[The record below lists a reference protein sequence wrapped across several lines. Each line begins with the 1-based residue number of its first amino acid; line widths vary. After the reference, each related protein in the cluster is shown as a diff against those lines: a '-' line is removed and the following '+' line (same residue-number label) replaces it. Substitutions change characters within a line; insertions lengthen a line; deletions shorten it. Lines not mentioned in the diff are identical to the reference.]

1 MFYQSLISFPLKI
14 LTYKKGSS
22 VIFSF
27 AASMMSMSVF
37 ERLNNIFFKNAEMK
51 DIYLPVLIEV
61 VMVILYQAMTINDF
75 YFGYRVAKKIRGES
89 FDKDR
94 ALDTLAKSCAM
105 VIMTSVLVFF
115 AMVCASEEVVLDFW
129 GLADIS
135 LSGAICIALSIFWF
149 MAISFEFL
157 SIGKNLELINGYK
170 SGIFEFFEGFLNFV
184 KAKFFDSLSN
194 LSFKPNRNATKS
206 NEIDISSTG
215 IDSGP
220 SLPDQKGNEGTE

>member
-1 MFYQSLISFPLKI
+1 
-14 LTYKKGSS
+14 
-22 VIFSF
+22 
-27 AASMMSMSVF
+27 
-37 ERLNNIFFKNAEMK
+37 MK

-61 VMVILYQAMTINDF
+61 VMVVLFLGMTIGDF

-94 ALDTLAKSCAM
+94 AWDTLVKSGVM
-105 VIMTSVLVFF
+105 VIMTSTLVFF
-115 AMVCASEEVVLDFW
+115 AMICASEEVILDFM

-135 LSGAICIALSIFWF
+135 LSGAMCIALSIFWF

-194 LSFKPNRNATKS
+194 LSFKPNRNGTKS
-206 NEIDISSTG
+206 NEIDISSTD

-220 SLPDQKGNEGTE
+220 GLPDQKGNESTE